1 MADGQ
6 VVFEIKGDK
15 SGIQSTL
22 DETTSAIR
30 SAGVKWDAASSEASD
45 SIKDNLING
54 LKAVTASAAFA
65 KITQMLVQFG
75 MESIEVASNLEEVQN
90 VVDVTFGKAG
100 AAKIEAWAKSAT
112 SQFGLTELQ
121 AKQYASTMGAMM
133 KSAGMAE
140 DEILDMS
147 MNMAGLAADMSS
159 FYNIDFDTAFM
170 KIRSGI
176 SGETEPL
183 KQLGINMSETNLAAY
198 AMAQGFEN
206 AYKDMSQSER
216 LLVRYKYLMESAA
229 DAQGDFARTSD
240 GYANTQR
247 RIKTYLETLKGEV
260 GAILL
265 PMATQL
271 ANATADFL
279 EMLTTKPTDAL
290 TKATD
295 EIGDAAGQATEAQ
308 GILGYMNSLYE
319 QYGDMATNTDAW
331 RTALEKLKEVFPDIN
346 QYIDEQTGKLTL
358 SNEELKEYIEK
369 TKQAAIEEAKRK
381 AIADIAQLK
390 VDTAQEY
397 YTAEV
402 NRDIAQSKADEAFA
416 SIVSFIQEHDKTYTM
431 DQARRDGFERLMYI
445 ARSTNS
451 DVNGGAGNSKY
462 NEMETQLA
470 QYEAIYNQETKNVQD
485 YNADLELLSQKMA
498 SASAQYDIAVAAL
511 ERMTQAANNAAGAL
525 NSTQMNSGQYYNYY
539 YSSVNGSHAS
549 GLDFVPF
556 DNYIARLHAGEGILT
571 AEENRIWQNF
581 KNGNNNID
589 YDMFGNVMR
598 DNVHAGGNVY
608 LDGRTVGQ
616 VISRQQ
622 AQSFRSLQRSGWQ
635 E

>member
-1 MADGQ
+1 MYL
-6 VVFEIKGDK
+6 E
-15 SGIQSTL
+15 S
-22 DETTSAIR
+22 
-30 SAGVKWDAASSEASD
+30 
-45 SIKDNLING
+45 
-54 LKAVTASAAFA
+54 LKA
-65 KITQMLVQFG
+65 
-75 MESIEVASNLEEVQN
+75 
-90 VVDVTFGKAG
+90 D
-100 AAKIEAWAKSAT
+100 
-112 SQFGLTELQ
+112 
-121 AKQYASTMGAMM
+121 
-133 KSAGMAE
+133 
-140 DEILDMS
+140 
-147 MNMAGLAADMSS
+147 
-159 FYNIDFDTAFM
+159 
-170 KIRSGI
+170 
-176 SGETEPL
+176 
-183 KQLGINMSETNLAAY
+183 
-198 AMAQGFEN
+198 
-206 AYKDMSQSER
+206 
-216 LLVRYKYLMESAA
+216 
-229 DAQGDFARTSD
+229 
-240 GYANTQR
+240 
-247 RIKTYLETLKGEV
+247 V

-271 ANATADFL
+271 SNATADFL

-402 NRDIAQSKADEAFA
+402 NRDIAQSKADEAFTA
-416 SIVSFIQEHDKTYTM
+416 IVDFIKQNNEGFTM
-431 DQARRDGFERLMYI
+431 KDAREMGFDRLMAY
-445 ARSTNS
+445 ARTINN
-451 DVNGGAGNSKY
+451 DINGVGNQAQLD
-462 NEMETQLA
+462 MEAQLA
-470 QYEAIYNQETKNVQD
+470 QYEAIYNQETQNVQD
-485 YNADLELLSQKMA
+485 YNANLELLSEKMA
-498 SASAQYDIAVAAL
+498 SASAQYDIAVSAL

-571 AEENRIWQNF
+571 AEENRIWQRF
-581 KNGNNNID
+581 KNGGAASQNVD
-589 YDMFGNVMR
+589 YSALGDVMR
-598 DNVHAGGNVY
+598 DNVKPGGDVY
-608 LDGRTVGQ
+608 LDGRVVGS
-616 VISRQQ
+616 VISKQQ
-622 AQSFRSLQRSGWQ
+622 ANSYRSLQRSGWQ
-635 E
+635 Q

>member
-247 RIKTYLETLKGEV
+247 RITTYLETLKADV

-290 TKATD
+290 TEATD
-295 EIGDAAGQATEAQ
+295 EIGNAAGQATEAQ

-402 NRDIAQSKADEAFA
+402 NRDIAQSKADEAFTA
-416 SIVSFIQEHDKTYTM
+416 IVDFIKQNNEGFTM
-431 DQARRDGFERLMYI
+431 KDAREMGFDRLMAY
-445 ARSTNS
+445 ARTINN
-451 DVNGGAGNSKY
+451 DINGVGNQAQLD
-462 NEMETQLA
+462 MEAQLA
-470 QYEAIYNQETKNVQD
+470 QYEAIYNQETQNVQD
-485 YNADLELLSQKMA
+485 YNANLELLSEKMA
-498 SASAQYDIAVAAL
+498 SASAQYDIAVSAL

-608 LDGRTVGQ
+608 LDGVTVGR
-616 VISRQQ
+616 VVSGRQ
-622 AQSFRSLQRSGWQ
+622 ADSYRALERSGWQ
-635 E
+635 K

>member
-15 SGIQSTL
+15 SGIQRTL
-22 DETTSAIR
+22 NETTSAIR
-30 SAGVKWDAASSEASD
+30 SAGVKWDTASGEASD
-45 SIKDNLING
+45 NIKDNLING

-75 MESIEVASNLEEVQN
+75 MQSIEVASDLEEVQN

-147 MNMAGLAADMSS
+147 MNMAGLAADMAS
-159 FYNIDFDTAFM
+159 FYNMDFDTAFM
-170 KIRSGI
+170 KIRAGI

-216 LLVRYKYLMESAA
+216 LLVRYKYLMESAS

-247 RIKTYLETLKGEV
+247 RIQTYLESLKADV

-319 QYGDMATNTDAW
+319 KYGDMATNTDAW

-402 NRDIAQSKADEAFA
+402 NRDIAQSKADEAFSA
-416 SIVSFIQEHDKTYTM
+416 IVDFIKQNNEAFTM
-431 DQARRDGFERLMYI
+431 KDAREMGFDRLMAY
-445 ARSTNS
+445 ARSINN
-451 DVNGGAGNSKY
+451 DVNGIGNQAQID
-462 NEMETQLA
+462 MEAQLA

-485 YNADLELLSQKMA
+485 YNANLELLSQKMA
-498 SASAQYDIAVAAL
+498 SASVQYDIAVSAL

-525 NSTQMNSGQYYNYY
+525 GSTQMNSGQYYNYY
-539 YSSVNGSHAS
+539 YSSVNGSHAN

-581 KNGNNNID
+581 KNGNSNID

-608 LDGRTVGQ
+608 LDGVTVGR
-616 VISRQQ
+616 VVSGRQ
-622 AQSFRSLQRSGWQ
+622 ADSYRALERSGWQ
-635 E
+635 Q